1 MVKCLVLFFLDY
13 SNKCPSRWCSLHR
26 KHCACYGLMT
36 AVWVRITVLVLI
48 CICIGIALINPERNP
63 GRMIIMH
70 MGSVGTKYKKS
81 VDPGRE
87 I

>member
-1 MVKCLVLFFLDY
+1 
-13 SNKCPSRWCSLHR
+13 
-26 KHCACYGLMT
+26 MT
-36 AVWVRITVLVLI
+36 AVLGENYGTSVNMYMHRYSFKKT
-48 CICIGIALINPERNP
+48 INPERNP

-81 VDPGRE
+81 VDPGHE